1 MEAEQTQMK
10 NKFKNLKSNLLEVG
24 EKNKEISKWL
34 DATSINGIVH
44 VFKSKSLIRRLIWAL
59 IFLLA
64 AAYCIYNIA
73 DRGSYFDSRPSATTV
88 SVTTN
93 QSLAFPAVTIC
104 NFNPVDRVI
113 AEPLGLTDL
122 LQFYYDP
129 YTYIITRSSD
139 FVEFDEFC
147 QGLVNRSSAA
157 SMLLRDLYTVGAITI
172 EESNLLC
179 NFDVSFCHDKD
190 FTPVMTNLGLCYSI
204 NANETKFY
212 AQSTGARSGLRML
225 YDIRQSNRYI
235 ASFDGTAGV
244 KVAIHSEDTL
254 PEPDE
259 LGIAIQPGKSAYIS
273 VTAHKIDDQ
282 TGNGCGNPSKALTY
296 FPNYNYSVSLC
307 HANIIADNIVK
318 NCSCLSP
325 VSTLTGSNIRD
336 CTVADLCCI
345 WQTLYLS
352 RTDFSSC
359 IPSCQRTV
367 YSTSVSYGQFP
378 DDMATRFLQ
387 QGLNVTQELIT
398 SDLLKIHIYYE
409 ELSVTNVVTSFSYTF
424 TALLSDIGGQLG
436 LFLGASVITMLE
448 IGLLLFDILKSIV
461 KPLCCAKTKKQGIET
476 ELTEV
481 KVATESGDDGV
492 KIS

>member
-1 MEAEQTQMK
+1 METEQTQK
-10 NKFKNLKSNLLEVG
+10 KFKNLNSTLLAAS
-24 EKNKEISKWL
+24 EKNEDVSKWL
-34 DATSINGIVH
+34 DMTSVHGIVH
-44 VFKSKSLIRRLIWAL
+44 IFKNESLIRRLIWAF

-129 YTYIITRSSD
+129 YTYIITRSSND
-139 FVEFDEFC
+139 VGEFDEFC

-157 SMLLRDLYTVGAITI
+157 SILLRDLYTVGAITI
-172 EESNLLC
+172 YESNLLC
-179 NFDVSFCHDKD
+179 NFDVSFCENED
-190 FTPVMTNLGLCYSI
+190 FIPVMTNLGLCYSI

-212 AQSTGARSGLRML
+212 AQSTGARSGLRMF
-225 YDIRQSNRYI
+225 YDIRQSNQYI

-282 TGNGCGNPSKALTY
+282 TGNGCTNPSKALTY
-296 FPNYNYSVSLC
+296 FPNYKYSVSSC
-307 HANIIADNIVK
+307 RANIIADNIVK

-325 VSTLTGSNIRD
+325 VSTLTGSNIRN

-345 WQTLYLS
+345 WQTLYLA

-378 DDMATRFLQ
+378 DDMATRSIQ
-387 QGLNVTQELIT
+387 QGLNVTQERIT
-398 SDLLKIHIYYE
+398 SDFLKINIYYE

-436 LFLGASVITMLE
+436 LFLGASVISMLE